1 MAAMVHA
8 RAYHTRAMRS
18 STTCRL
24 SLLAALCGP
33 AMIGSAQA
41 PAPQPTFRSG
51 ISVVNVDVV
60 VSDRNGQPV
69 TDLTAADFEILEN
82 GKRQEIEQFRL
93 VTVDGR
99 ARPGAPAPREVR
111 SLAADDH
118 ELASADVRVFV
129 IFLDD
134 YHVTR
139 AMAMRARQRLIPFV
153 KSQFGPND
161 LIAIMSPLTPISAL
175 TFTRSQDLVV
185 DAVARFD
192 GRADD
197 LSPRNPAEAAY
208 AFMPP
213 QAVRQIRRQV
223 VLGALEA
230 LAVKLGSVREGRKS
244 VLYISE
250 GWRSGPLV
258 KGSLLD
264 DVLTAANR
272 QNVAFYPLDLRGSV
286 SGGRARRTADSVMWL
301 LAEETGGRATI
312 GRDAFEAGLVEMVRD
327 SSAYYLL
334 GYSARAG
341 NDGKFHE
348 IKVRVRRKGVDVRAR
363 KGYWAM
369 SAEDAL
375 RAAMPPTP
383 EVDPLI
389 VETLG
394 SIERGATRQGYGK
407 TWLGSSRGDPGR
419 TRVTVVWEGS
429 DAAGEAEAVAAARV
443 LVSATDASGVSLFRG
458 RVADAAGSPRTRSL
472 AFEAPPGPLDLRLD
486 VEGPDGV
493 VLDSERRRVTI
504 PDLATAAAIST
515 PRLFR
520 GRTARELGAIRDDAA
535 AVPLATREFSRV
547 EQLLIKFDV
556 YNGSEPPRATLINR
570 RGQRLTSLP
579 VGAVN
584 AGGTH
589 SIELGLGFIAAGDY
603 VVEIATGA
611 ASDEVR
617 ALLAFRVVG

>member
-1 MAAMVHA
+1 M
-8 RAYHTRAMRS
+8 RA
-18 STTCRL
+18 STSCLL
-24 SLLAALCGP
+24 SLLAALCAP
-33 AMIGSAQA
+33 AMVGRGQA
-41 PAPQPTFRSG
+41 PAAQPTFRGGVS
-51 ISVVNVDVV
+51 IVNVDVV

-69 TDLTAADFEILEN
+69 ADLTQADFEILEN
-82 GKRQEIEQFRL
+82 GKRQDIEQFRL
-93 VTVDGR
+93 VKVDGR
-99 ARPGAPAPREVR
+99 ARPGAPEPRAIR
-111 SLAADDH
+111 SLADEDM
-118 ELASADVRVFV
+118 ELGSADVRVFV

-139 AMAMRARQRLIPFV
+139 AMSVRARQRLIPLI
-153 KSQFGPND
+153 KSQLGPND
-161 LIAIMSPLTPISAL
+161 LIAIMSPLTPVSAL
-175 TFTRSQDLVV
+175 TFTRSQNVVV
-185 DAVARFD
+185 DSVSRFD

-197 LSPRNPAEAAY
+197 LSPRNPAESAY

-223 VLGALEA
+223 VLGALQA

-244 VLYISE
+244 VLYVSE
-250 GWRSGPLV
+250 GWRAGPPV

-286 SGGRARRTADSVMWL
+286 TGGRVMRTADSVMWQ
-301 LAEETGGRATI
+301 LAEATGGRATI
-312 GRDAFEAGLVEMVRD
+312 GREAFEEGLAEMVRD

-334 GYSARAG
+334 GYSPRTG

-348 IKVRVRRKGVDVRAR
+348 IKVRVKRKDVDVRAR

-383 EVDPLI
+383 DVDPLI
-389 VETLG
+389 VATLG
-394 SIERGATRQGYGK
+394 SIERGATRLGYGK
-407 TWLGSSRGDPGR
+407 TWLGTSRGEPGQ

-429 DAAGEAEAVAAARV
+429 DAAGESGAVATARV
-443 LVSATDASGVSLFRG
+443 LISATDASGVSLFRG
-458 RVADAAGSPRTRSL
+458 RVADTAGSPRARTL
-472 AFEAPPGPLDLRLD
+472 AFEAAPGPLDLRID

-493 VLDSERRRVTI
+493 VLDSERRRLTI
-504 PDLATAAAIST
+504 PDLATETAIST

-556 YNGSEPPRATLINR
+556 YNRSDQSMPRATLINR

-579 VGAVN
+579 VAVAGA
-584 AGGTH
+584 GSTH
-589 SIELGLGFIAAGDY
+589 SIELGLGFVASGDY

-611 ASDEVR
+611 ASDEVK